1 MSRRIHAILVHDET
15 VSPELVAAH
24 LAEGSGIEITEVFPT
39 LRPSADSV
47 RRADVDLILV
57 ACREG
62 STEALSLLEWW
73 QTIPG
78 SRPALLLSHGTEQSF
93 VQQAFSAG
101 ADDIVV
107 LHPGPYVPEQS
118 QREVQFAIRKAVA
131 RNFGAGERSADSGT
145 LVCVLGS
152 KGGVGKTLVASNL
165 GAALAARGRRTA
177 LVDLDLQFGDVALA
191 LGLAPETTLFDLAVS
206 GGSLDAE
213 KLDDFMLRHSSG
225 LRVLAAPARPDH
237 AASVTAGMIAD
248 VFTLLRNEYDFVII
262 DTPPS
267 FTPEVI
273 TTIDVA
279 TWICM
284 VGMLDALSVKNTRL
298 GLETLNLMNFPAD
311 RVRVA
316 LNRANT
322 NVGLSQKD
330 AITLLGRVPDVL
342 IPSDREVTRSIN
354 EGIPVVLSSKRS
366 DASKALNALADLI
379 VASPDGP
386 PPLMEMATGKRKG
399 GARSDG
405 GRRRGGLGRRRSP
418 AVTRGLARES

>member
-1 MSRRIHAILVHDET
+1 MSRRINAILVHDET
-15 VSPELVAAH
+15 VDPDLVRAH
-24 LAEGSGIEITEVFPT
+24 IPEGSGIEITEVFGT
-39 LRPSADSV
+39 LRPSAEAI
-47 RRADVDLILV
+47 RRADTDLILV

-62 STEALSLLEWW
+62 SADALALLEWW

-78 SRPALLLSHGTEQSF
+78 SRPALLLSYGTDQAF
-93 VQQAFSAG
+93 IQRAFSAG

-107 LHPGPYVPEQS
+107 LHPGPYVPEQN
-118 QREVQFAIRKAVA
+118 QREVEFAIRKAVA
-131 RNFGAGERSADSGT
+131 RNYGGSERPGDTGT
-145 LVCVLGS
+145 LVCILGS
-152 KGGVGKTLVASNL
+152 KGGVGKTLVAANV
-165 GAALAARGRRTA
+165 GVALAQRGRRTA

-248 VFTLLRNEYDFVII
+248 VYTLLRQEYEFVIV

-279 TWICM
+279 TWVCM

-298 GLETLNLMNFPAD
+298 GLETLNLMNYP
-311 RVRVA
+311 VEHVLVA

-330 AITLLGRVPDVL
+330 AVTLLGRVPDVL

-354 EGIPVVLSSKRS
+354 EGVPVVLSSKRS
-366 DASKALNALADLI
+366 DAGRALNALADLLI
-379 VASPDGP
+379 SAQEEQSVPALGTSRRTARSKR
-386 PPLMEMATGKRKG
+386 ERRGKR
-399 GARSDG
+399 SLF
-405 GRRRGGLGRRRSP
+405 GRRESA
-418 AVTRGLARES
+418 AVAPGLARES

>member
-1 MSRRIHAILVHDET
+1 MSRRINAILVHDAT
-15 VSPELVAAH
+15 VNADLVHAH
-24 LAEGSGIEITEVFPT
+24 IPEGSGIEITEVFAT
-39 LRPSADSV
+39 MKPSAEAI
-47 RRADVDLILV
+47 RRADTDVILV

-62 STEALSLLEWW
+62 STEALALLEWW

-93 VQQAFSAG
+93 IQQAFSAG

-118 QREVQFAIRKAVA
+118 QQEFQFAIRKAVA
-131 RNFGAGERSADSGT
+131 RNYGGSERSSDNGT
-145 LVCVLGS
+145 LVCILGS
-152 KGGVGKTLVASNL
+152 KGGVGKTLVAANV
-165 GAALAARGRRTA
+165 GAALAERGCRTA

-248 VFTLLRNEYDFVII
+248 VYALLRQEYEYVIV

-279 TWICM
+279 TWVCM

-298 GLETLNLMNFPAD
+298 GLETLNLMNYPQE

-330 AITLLGRVPDVL
+330 AVTLLGRIPDVL

-354 EGIPVVLSSKRS
+354 EGVPVVLSSKRS
-366 DASKALNALADLI
+366 DAGKALNALADLLTT
-379 VASPDGP
+379 SPDAEAAAV
-386 PPLMEMATGKRKG
+386 MHAGKG
-399 GARSDG
+399 RSRG
-405 GRRRGGLGRRRSP
+405 VSRRRRAGIGRRRSP
-418 AVTRGLARES
+418 AVAGGLARES